1 MSEDSDA
8 DGDLAFIAGP
18 DDAGM
23 RLDQLL
29 AASLDALSRSRCQAL
44 IKGGAVSIGGATILE
59 PSHRVKSGD
68 AISVVLPPPEDPVPK
83 GEDIPLAILHEDADL
98 IVIDKPAGMVV
109 HPAPGSWSG
118 TLVNALIHH
127 AGTSLSGIGGVRRPG
142 IVHRL
147 DKDTSGVM
155 VIAKTDLAMAG
166 LAAQFADHGRT
177 GPLERDY
184 LALAWG
190 TPPRPSG
197 VIKAPLGRAPFNRL
211 KQAVLRNGGREAITH
226 YRLVE
231 TFGSGAGA
239 VSLLRLKLETGR
251 THQIRVHLAHIGQ
264 PVLGDPLYGAGYASK
279 AKLLAP
285 TAQAALAALNRQ
297 ALHAARLA
305 FRHPASGE
313 ILAFETPPPPDMAAL
328 IAALKP

>member
-1 MSEDSDA
+1 
-8 DGDLAFIAGP
+8 
-18 DDAGM
+18 
-23 RLDQLL
+23 
-29 AASLDALSRSRCQAL
+29 
-44 IKGGAVSIGGATILE
+44 
-59 PSHRVKSGD
+59 
-68 AISVVLPPPEDPVPK
+68 
-83 GEDIPLAILHEDADL
+83 
-98 IVIDKPAGMVV
+98 
-109 HPAPGSWSG
+109 
-118 TLVNALIHH
+118 
-127 AGTSLSGIGGVRRPG
+127 
-142 IVHRL
+142 
-147 DKDTSGVM
+147 
-155 VIAKTDLAMAG
+155 MAG

-197 VIKAPLGRAPFNRL
+197 VISAPLGRAPFNRL

-264 PVLGDPLYGAGYASK
+264 PVLGDPLYGAGFASK

-285 TAQAALAALNRQ
+285 KAQAALAALNRQ

-313 ILAFETPPPPDMAAL
+313 TLAFETPPPLAMAAL
-328 IAALKP
+328 IVALKP